1 MAVEDL
7 SLDLTISDQCP
18 DYVFTDDTDYL
29 PVKKRFEFKFHDYL
43 TTPTGDTS
51 SVLTQIRLTD
61 SSLNL
66 LTTTVEIFTT
76 TSGDIEDPEDKYN
89 ELIQALVTGASGVT
103 GVLNKNAST
112 DYKDWHLDI
121 SGFISQSTIQPD
133 AVAVTYSPNAANL
146 SPSVVSGNGDVN
158 EANGGV
164 LIEGRNLNI
173 YDPSGKE
180 IDLGQVAQVDTF
192 TLLNTF
198 YQVGDSIEF
207 DICGNKVTYNVEEGK
222 TDRQCV
228 LEGILNAYNSAE
240 GATKE
245 FTDTISAE
253 ISGDSI
259 LFTAKTKGVP
269 FKFVVSGLTIEVQ
282 YTYETTTANV
292 SSFDIPSPTASNVIT
307 YQPDEEGGTYDITLT
322 VFVGCTYKICKY
334 KSNNWCA
341 SLKKIDCCIQEL
353 VLQQS
358 CTNCNKI
365 RGLNEKLDL
374 LRANRDALNIM
385 LVDQY
390 NIADINDLVQSSLSV
405 CKKCKCGCK

>member
-18 DYVFTDDTDYL
+18 DYVFTDVTDYL

-43 TTPTGDTS
+43 TTPAGDTS

-103 GVLNKNAST
+103 GVLNKIAST

-133 AVAVTYSPNAANL
+133 AVVVTYSPNAANL

-198 YQVGDSIEF
+198 YQVGDSINFE
-207 DICGNKVTYNVEEGK
+207 ICGNTVTYNVEEGK

-259 LFTAKTKGVP
+259 LFTAFMHP
-269 FKFVVSGLTIEVQ
+269 
-282 YTYETTTANV
+282 
-292 SSFDIPSPTASNVIT
+292 
-307 YQPDEEGGTYDITLT
+307 
-322 VFVGCTYKICKY
+322 
-334 KSNNWCA
+334 
-341 SLKKIDCCIQEL
+341 
-353 VLQQS
+353 
-358 CTNCNKI
+358 
-365 RGLNEKLDL
+365 
-374 LRANRDALNIM
+374 
-385 LVDQY
+385 
-390 NIADINDLVQSSLSV
+390 
-405 CKKCKCGCK
+405 